1 MCSTILG
8 NKMIS
13 TFSLL
18 FSDLD
23 ARLHELGVLMRK
35 ADEIFED
42 AAKVLGYMVLIPCE
56 SFYKRMPDNQ
66 NCHRIGTFS
75 P

>member
-1 MCSTILG
+1 MTSTI
-8 NKMIS
+8 
-13 TFSLL
+13 SLL

-23 ARLHELGVLMRK
+23 ARLHELGILMRK

-56 SFYKRMPDNQ
+56 SFYKRMPNNQ
-66 NCHRIGTFS
+66 NCHPIGTFS

>member
-1 MCSTILG
+1 
-8 NKMIS
+8 MIS
-13 TFSLL
+13 TTYFFT

-23 ARLHELGVLMRK
+23 ARLHELGILMRK

-56 SFYKRMPDNQ
+56 SFYKRMPNNQ
-66 NCHRIGTFS
+66 NCHPIGTFS